1 MTKPKTIAYYHRLAK
16 KLIKE
21 YADYERIEFED
32 RDCLE
37 RIILPYVL
45 GNHNPQRTLDIGRED
60 YQTFYNL
67 YFENRE
73 LWTLDFDP
81 KRKKFGAKGH
91 HITDD
96 VANVK
101 NHFEDGYFNFI
112 LMNGVFGWGLNDPVK
127 IEQTFESI
135 YKLLAPGGLFIL
147 GWNDIKDLTP
157 MPLTEIKALKKL
169 TPYVFPPLESS
180 QFKAATG
187 EHTYNFYIKE

>member
-1 MTKPKTIAYYHRLAK
+1 MPKLTRIVHYQRLAK

-21 YADYERIEFED
+21 YAYKRAEFED

-45 GNHNPQRTLDIGRED
+45 AHNDPARTLDIGRED

-67 YFENRE
+67 YFEGRE

-81 KRKKFGAKGH
+81 KRKKFGSKGKH
-91 HITDD
+91 VTDD

-101 NHFEDGYFNFI
+101 SHFEDNYFNFV
-112 LMNGVFGWGLNDPVK
+112 LMNGVFGWGLNDPIK
-127 IEQTFESI
+127 IEQTFNAI
-135 YKLLAPGGLFIL
+135 YDIMAPGALFIL

-157 MPLTEIKALKKL
+157 VPLDQIEALKKL
-169 TPYVFPPLESS
+169 TPFVFPPLKSS
-180 QFKAATG
+180 QFKANTG

>member
-21 YADYERIEFED
+21 YADYEREEFED

-45 GNHNPQRTLDIGRED
+45 AHYDPQRTLDIGRED
-60 YQTFYNL
+60 YQSFYNL
-67 YFENRE
+67 YFEGRE

-81 KRKKFGAKGH
+81 KRKKFGSKGR

-96 VANVK
+96 VANVGS
-101 NHFEDGYFNFI
+101 HFEKDYFQFI
-112 LMNGVFGWGLNDPVK
+112 LMNGVFGWGLNDPIK
-127 IEQTFESI
+127 IEQTFNAI
-135 YKLLAPGGLFIL
+135 YDLMTPGAVFIL

-157 MPLTEIKALKKL
+157 VPLDQIEALKKFKPL
-169 TPYVFPPLESS
+169 DFPPMATC
-180 QFKAATG
+180 QFKAKNG